1 MEWISGIH
9 VHVDVIFQV
18 MAMEAMGYWLNLQIF
33 SLTLIVLSIV
43 QVSQK
48 VQESLT
54 ERAASFGL
62 ILDDISL
69 VRIIYLYIWIYN
81 SVIYNICVPLE
92 HVKQD
97 IWVHTDYYNL
107 VIVMSC

>member
-1 MEWISGIH
+1 MKKEGLL
-9 VHVDVIFQV
+9 FF
-18 MAMEAMGYWLNLQIF
+18 L
-33 SLTLIVLSIV
+33 LSFEF

-69 VRIIYLYIWIYN
+69 VRISCLGNFSWT
-81 SVIYNICVPLE
+81 
-92 HVKQD
+92 VKM
-97 IWVHTDYYNL
+97 IIMYK
-107 VIVMSC
+107 IKA

>member
-1 MEWISGIH
+1 M
-9 VHVDVIFQV
+9 
-18 MAMEAMGYWLNLQIF
+18 
-33 SLTLIVLSIV
+33 

-69 VRIIYLYIWIYN
+69 VRFCLY
-81 SVIYNICVPLE
+81 
-92 HVKQD
+92 VK
-97 IWVHTDYYNL
+97 
-107 VIVMSC
+107 IVKTK

>member
-1 MEWISGIH
+1 VATE
-9 VHVDVIFQV
+9 V
-18 MAMEAMGYWLNLQIF
+18 MGYWLNVQIF
-33 SLTLIVLSIV
+33 GVTLTVLSIV

-69 VRIIYLYIWIYN
+69 VRIICLFIYLFIYLLYIYIYLLIYYN
-81 SVIYNICVPLE
+81 SVV
-92 HVKQD
+92 
-97 IWVHTDYYNL
+97 
-107 VIVMSC
+107 

>member
-1 MEWISGIH
+1 MKKEGLL
-9 VHVDVIFQV
+9 FF
-18 MAMEAMGYWLNLQIF
+18 L
-33 SLTLIVLSIV
+33 LSFEF

-69 VRIIYLYIWIYN
+69 VRI
-81 SVIYNICVPLE
+81 
-92 HVKQD
+92 
-97 IWVHTDYYNL
+97 
-107 VIVMSC
+107 SCLGNFSWTVEMIIMYKIKA

>member
-1 MEWISGIH
+1 MIFG
-9 VHVDVIFQV
+9 DV
-18 MAMEAMGYWLNLQIF
+18 AMGGWCIF
-33 SLTLIVLSIV
+33 RGLGVHTESSVRSPITILSIT

-69 VRIIYLYIWIYN
+69 VRTYF
-81 SVIYNICVPLE
+81 SVV
-92 HVKQD
+92 
-97 IWVHTDYYNL
+97 
-107 VIVMSC
+107 

>member
-1 MEWISGIH
+1 MKKEGLL
-9 VHVDVIFQV
+9 FF
-18 MAMEAMGYWLNLQIF
+18 L
-33 SLTLIVLSIV
+33 LSFEF

-69 VRIIYLYIWIYN
+69 VRISCLG
-81 SVIYNICVPLE
+81 
-92 HVKQD
+92 
-97 IWVHTDYYNL
+97 NL
-107 VIVMSC
+107 SWTVEMIIMYKITA

>member
-1 MEWISGIH
+1 
-9 VHVDVIFQV
+9 
-18 MAMEAMGYWLNLQIF
+18 MGYWLNVQIF
-33 SLTLIVLSIV
+33 GVTLTVLSIV

-69 VRIIYLYIWIYN
+69 VRIICLFIYLFIYLFIIYLYLFTYLLQF
-81 SVIYNICVPLE
+81 SG
-92 HVKQD
+92 VKKR
-97 IWVHTDYYNL
+97 
-107 VIVMSC
+107 